1 MHGLS
6 KGQRLSS
13 MSLAVADL
21 PAIPERR
28 RDGVDGQLNTL
39 ADPLV
44 SFARTVA
51 FHQFDLEQVK
61 RFDIGQPQPDGIV
74 ERGVGLQQMTLPR
87 CIEQAVA

>member
-1 MHGLS
+1 MRSLS

-13 MSLAVADL
+13 MSSAGDAL

-28 RDGVDGQLNTL
+28 RDGVNGQLNTL
-39 ADPLV
+39 ADPFV

-74 ERGVGLQQMTLPR
+74 
-87 CIEQAVA
+87 

>member
-1 MHGLS
+1 MCGLS

-13 MSLAVADL
+13 ISLAGDAL

-28 RDGVDGQLNTL
+28 RDGVNGQLNTL
-39 ADPLV
+39 ANPFI
-44 SFARTVA
+44 SFARAVA
-51 FHQFDLEQVK
+51 FHQLDLQQVE

-87 CIEQAVA
+87 CIKQAVA